1 MNPTEPPESSDEE
14 RWTSVQPIPNWRKPT
29 RRSLL
34 SRYPVLGV
42 VLVVV
47 LAAGAAL
54 AVVGA
59 VRSGRKT
66 SAAGSVGGVLQ
77 VGVVGLPSLDPADAR
92 DPKAVM
98 VVDQLFD
105 TLVHDGGDLQPA
117 PALARSF
124 EANPE
129 QTVFTFHLS
138 PGVHFDDGTAITSSD
153 VKFTLERIAR
163 KGFDSPLASHP
174 EEITGFAAY
183 HNAGTATGLD
193 GVETPDPASVVV
205 RLDHAFSNFPSVLG
219 HPGFGIV
226 PKAAVERLGPA
237 FKQTPVGSGPLRR
250 VDSVA
255 PGRLSLRRV
264 TGHVHEARLDGIDFV
279 DFKDT
284 DAAYA
289 AFQAG
294 SVDAGPI

>member
-98 VVDQLFD
+98 VVDQLFG
-105 TLVHDGGDLQPA
+105 TLVRDAGELQPA
-117 PALARSF
+117 PGLARSF
-124 EANPE
+124 EADPA
-129 QTVFTFHLS
+129 QTAFTFHLA
-138 PGVHFDDGTAITSSD
+138 PGARFDDGSPVTSTD

-163 KGFDSPLASHP
+163 KGSDSPLVAQRSSSP
-174 EEITGFAAY
+174 NRTTACGWVVPCSCSSFRMLSRRS
-183 HNAGTATGLD
+183 GTASYSW
-193 GVETPDPASVVV
+193 A
-205 RLDHAFSNFPSVLG
+205 
-219 HPGFGIV
+219 
-226 PKAAVERLGPA
+226 
-237 FKQTPVGSGPLRR
+237 
-250 VDSVA
+250 
-255 PGRLSLRRV
+255 
-264 TGHVHEARLDGIDFV
+264 
-279 DFKDT
+279 
-284 DAAYA
+284 
-289 AFQAG
+289 
-294 SVDAGPI
+294 